1 MQKLFNLALVFV
13 LLLFSF
19 PSIGFSSSAVVAQ
32 RGMNSEKVGQIQSML
47 WELKLYDSEIDQ
59 DFGSITEQAVRRF
72 QNKLKKPQDG
82 IVTKELESLLAK
94 ESGLDF
100 TQFKRQMLMD
110 VTAYSSQDPGCSG
123 TTATGIALHKGIVAV
138 DPSVIPLGTKIYV
151 PGYGKAVAAD
161 VGGGIRN
168 NILDIAYDYRSEA
181 LQFGRRT
188 LLVYIM

>member
-1 MQKLFNLALVFV
+1 MQKSFNLLLGFVF
-13 LLLFSF
+13 LLFLF
-19 PSIGFSSSAVVAQ
+19 PGIGFSSSAVVAE
-32 RGMNSEKVGQIQSML
+32 RGANSEKVAQIQSML

-59 DFGSITEQAVRRF
+59 DFGTITEQAVKRF

-100 TQFKRQMLMD
+100 TEFKRQLLMD
-110 VTAYSSQDPGCSG
+110 VTAYSSQDPGCSS
-123 TTATGIALHKGIVAV
+123 TTATGVALHKGIVAV
-138 DPSVIPLGTKIYV
+138 DPSVIPLGTTIYV

-161 VGGGIRN
+161 VGNGIRN
-168 NILDIAYDYRSEA
+168 NILDIAYDYRTEA